1 MRLQFSAVLLAAVGL
16 VASAV
21 IPSTPGS
28 SSMSSVEIDSP
39 PQSKAAESST
49 MVHLV
54 QRSLHDKNIRA
65 HSTAANAMAELETA
79 HKEASIAHDKTA
91 AAAQKIVDSRTIRE
105 TLPEVHAKAQ
115 DDLYNAQR
123 LANEEGFKATEAGH
137 KYNFHVSMM
146 QAWQASKDGR
156 QEDAHAA
163 YNEALYHHSLHT
175 DAPPPPPPHHPN
187 ARTHGEPPRQRP
199 LPQLPP
205 HAYDPPAD
213 YHGYGYN

>member
-137 KYNFHVSMM
+137 KYNFHTRRCACSI
-146 QAWQASKDGR
+146 Q
-156 QEDAHAA
+156 
-163 YNEALYHHSLHT
+163 
-175 DAPPPPPPHHPN
+175 
-187 ARTHGEPPRQRP
+187 
-199 LPQLPP
+199 
-205 HAYDPPAD
+205 
-213 YHGYGYN
+213 

>member
-1 MRLQFSAVLLAAVGL
+1 MRFQFSAVLLAAVGL

-28 SSMSSVEIDSP
+28 SSMSSVETDSP

-49 MVHLV
+49 MVHLA
-54 QRSLHDKNIRA
+54 QRSLHDDHIRA

-79 HKEASIAHDKTA
+79 HQEASDAHLKTA
-91 AAAQKIVDSRTIRE
+91 AAAQKIVNSRTIRE
-105 TLPEVHAKAQ
+105 TLPEVHEKAQ
-115 DDLYNAQR
+115 DDLYEANR
-123 LANEEGFKATEAGH
+123 LANEEGHKATEAGH

-146 QAWQASKDGR
+146 KSWQASKEGR
-156 QEDAHAA
+156 HEDARAE

-187 ARTHGEPPRQRP
+187 PRTHGEPPRQRP

-205 HAYDPPAD
+205 HAHEPPAD
-213 YHGYGYN
+213 YHPYGYN